1 MFTRKYRQMNA
12 DLQQQLAAERLHMA
26 ALDRSMA
33 RVEFDPDGNITDANE
48 NFLTLLGYRRDEIL
62 GKPHRQLC
70 DGAYAQSED
79 YRRFWERLRRGEHF
93 SGRCK
98 RITREGR
105 PLWLE
110 ATYNPVRDGQGRLL
124 KVVKY
129 ASDIDAIVHQEHE
142 MQSKLDA
149 LSRSMAMIE
158 FDLDGNVLAANDNFL
173 ATMGYGRAELAS
185 ANHRQFC
192 EPGYR
197 DGPQYADLWRRLNR
211 GEYVTGQFR
220 RVHRNGQPVW
230 LEASYNPVYDA
241 DGKLYKVVKFA
252 SDVSD
257 RMRRYQAEAD
267 NAHQA
272 HTLSTE
278 TRTVAEHGALI
289 IQSAVEEMLKIA
301 NTLDASSLNIGELSQ
316 HSQQITSI
324 VNTIREIA
332 EQTNLL
338 ALNAAI
344 EAARAGEQGRGFAV
358 VAEEVRALAHR
369 TQQSTH
375 EIEGMIASVR
385 EGTDT
390 AVSAMRENDQRARQ
404 MLDEA
409 EAADHALGEIAEHA
423 TRINERTLVIASAAE
438 EQAHV
443 AREVDHNLV
452 NIRDVAVQ
460 TTQGAE
466 QTRGASHE
474 LSRLANDLKGMIG
487 RFVV

>member
-33 RVEFDPDGNITDANE
+33 RVEFDPDGNIIDANE

-241 DGKLYKVVKFA
+241 DGKLFKVVKFA

-358 VAEEVRALAHR
+358 VADEVRALAHR

-443 AREVDHNLV
+443 AREVDRNLV

-474 LSRLANDLKGMIG
+474 LSRLANDLKSMIG

>member
-1 MFTRKYRQMNA
+1 
-12 DLQQQLAAERLHMA
+12 MA

-98 RITREGR
+98 RLTREGR

-110 ATYNPVRDGQGRLL
+110 ATYNPVRDEQGRLL

-241 DGKLYKVVKFA
+241 DGKLFKVVKFA

-344 EAARAGEQGRGFAV
+344 EAARAG
-358 VAEEVRALAHR
+358 
-369 TQQSTH
+369 
-375 EIEGMIASVR
+375 
-385 EGTDT
+385 
-390 AVSAMRENDQRARQ
+390 DQ
-404 MLDEA
+404 
-409 EAADHALGEIAEHA
+409 
-423 TRINERTLVIASAAE
+423 
-438 EQAHV
+438 
-443 AREVDHNLV
+443 
-452 NIRDVAVQ
+452 
-460 TTQGAE
+460 
-466 QTRGASHE
+466 
-474 LSRLANDLKGMIG
+474 
-487 RFVV
+487 

>member
-344 EAARAGEQGRGFAV
+344 EAARAGEAGRGFAV
-358 VAEEVRALAHR
+358 VADEVRSLATNTHKATETIREMIEALQAGASSAVSVM
-369 TQQSTH
+369 QQSR
-375 EIEGMIASVR
+375 EQAQVSV
-385 EGTDT
+385 
-390 AVSAMRENDQRARQ
+390 QRAH
-404 MLDEA
+404 EA
-409 EAADHALGEIAEHA
+409 GKALGLIAQAVEGIAQSNAQISTA
-423 TRINERTLVIASAAE
+423 TE
-438 EQAHV
+438 EQTATASEVSQNIDSLNASIGEV
-443 AREVDHNLV
+443 AEG
-452 NIRDVAVQ
+452 AVK
-460 TTQGAE
+460 TST
-466 QTRGASHE
+466 SSVE
-474 LSRLANDLKGMIG
+474 LAKLANGLEQQIQ
-487 RFVV
+487 RFTV

>member
-1 MFTRKYRQMNA
+1 
-12 DLQQQLAAERLHMA
+12 
-26 ALDRSMA
+26 
-33 RVEFDPDGNITDANE
+33 
-48 NFLTLLGYRRDEIL
+48 
-62 GKPHRQLC
+62 
-70 DGAYAQSED
+70 
-79 YRRFWERLRRGEHF
+79 
-93 SGRCK
+93 
-98 RITREGR
+98 
-105 PLWLE
+105 
-110 ATYNPVRDGQGRLL
+110 
-124 KVVKY
+124 VKY

-241 DGKLYKVVKFA
+241 DGKLFKVVKFA

-344 EAARAGEQGRGFAV
+344 EAARAGDQGRGFAV
-358 VAEEVRALAHR
+358 VADEVRQLAER
-369 TQQSTH
+369 TSKSTK
-375 EIEGMIASVR
+375 
-385 EGTDT
+385 
-390 AVSAMRENDQRARQ
+390 
-404 MLDEA
+404 
-409 EAADHALGEIAEHA
+409 EIA
-423 TRINERTLVIASAAE
+423 
-438 EQAHV
+438 
-443 AREVDHNLV
+443 D
-452 NIRDVAVQ
+452 
-460 TTQGAE
+460 
-466 QTRGASHE
+466 
-474 LSRLANDLKGMIG
+474 MIG
-487 RFVV
+487 RIQTGTRSVIDDMQHSQEQARRGVELANEAGTAILGIRESTHKVVEAVQQFSRTLNADL

>member
-1 MFTRKYRQMNA
+1 
-12 DLQQQLAAERLHMA
+12 MA

-197 DGPQYADLWRRLNR
+197 DG
-211 GEYVTGQFR
+211 
-220 RVHRNGQPVW
+220 QPVW

-344 EAARAGEQGRGFAV
+344 EAARAGDQGRGFAV
-358 VAEEVRALAHR
+358 VADEVRQLAER
-369 TQQSTH
+369 TSKSTK
-375 EIEGMIASVR
+375 
-385 EGTDT
+385 
-390 AVSAMRENDQRARQ
+390 
-404 MLDEA
+404 
-409 EAADHALGEIAEHA
+409 EIA
-423 TRINERTLVIASAAE
+423 
-438 EQAHV
+438 
-443 AREVDHNLV
+443 D
-452 NIRDVAVQ
+452 
-460 TTQGAE
+460 
-466 QTRGASHE
+466 
-474 LSRLANDLKGMIG
+474 MIG
-487 RFVV
+487 RIQTGTRSVIDDMQHSQEQARRGVELANEAGAAILGIRESTHKVVEAVQQFSRTLNADL

>member
-1 MFTRKYRQMNA
+1 
-12 DLQQQLAAERLHMA
+12 MA

-344 EAARAGEQGRGFAV
+344 EAARAGDQGRGFAV
-358 VAEEVRALAHR
+358 VADEVRSLAQRTAASTEQIHHLIAKLQNTANDAVHTMESGLQQAEAGVQRVLEADSALVGI
-369 TQQSTH
+369 S
-375 EIEGMIASVR
+375 E
-385 EGTDT
+385 
-390 AVSAMRENDQRARQ
+390 AVSNITEMTTQI
-404 MLDEA
+404 
-409 EAADHALGEIAEHA
+409 AA
-423 TRINERTLVIASAAE
+423 AAE
-438 EQAHV
+438 EQSAV
-443 AREVDHNLV
+443 AEEINR
-452 NIRDVAVQ
+452 NISTIAAL
-460 TTQGAE
+460 AE
-466 QTRGASHE
+466 QTSDEALRTAKLSEE
-474 LSRLANDLKGMIG
+474 LTTTAQSQYSLVE
-487 RFVV
+487 RFNR

>member
-105 PLWLE
+105 PFWLE

-173 ATMGYGRAELAS
+173 ATMGYGRAELAN

-197 DGPQYADLWRRLNR
+197 DSPQYADLWRRLNR

-241 DGKLYKVVKFA
+241 DGKLFKVVKFA

-272 HTLSTE
+272 HALSTE

-344 EAARAGEQGRGFAV
+344 EAARAGDQGRGFAV
-358 VAEEVRALAHR
+358 VADEVRQLAER
-369 TQQSTH
+369 TSKSTK
-375 EIEGMIASVR
+375 
-385 EGTDT
+385 
-390 AVSAMRENDQRARQ
+390 
-404 MLDEA
+404 
-409 EAADHALGEIAEHA
+409 EIA
-423 TRINERTLVIASAAE
+423 
-438 EQAHV
+438 
-443 AREVDHNLV
+443 D
-452 NIRDVAVQ
+452 
-460 TTQGAE
+460 
-466 QTRGASHE
+466 
-474 LSRLANDLKGMIG
+474 MIG
-487 RFVV
+487 RIQSGTRSVIDDMQHSQEQARRGVELANEAGAAILGIRESTHKVVEAVQQFSSTLNADL

>member
-1 MFTRKYRQMNA
+1 
-12 DLQQQLAAERLHMA
+12 MA

-158 FDLDGNVLAANDNFL
+158 FDL
-173 ATMGYGRAELAS
+173 
-185 ANHRQFC
+185 
-192 EPGYR
+192 
-197 DGPQYADLWRRLNR
+197 
-211 GEYVTGQFR
+211 
-220 RVHRNGQPVW
+220 
-230 LEASYNPVYDA
+230 
-241 DGKLYKVVKFA
+241 
-252 SDVSD
+252 
-257 RMRRYQAEAD
+257 
-267 NAHQA
+267 
-272 HTLSTE
+272 
-278 TRTVAEHGALI
+278 EHGALI

-344 EAARAGEQGRGFAV
+344 EAARAGDQGRGFAV
-358 VAEEVRALAHR
+358 VADEVRQLA
-369 TQQSTH
+369 
-375 EIEGMIASVR
+375 
-385 EGTDT
+385 
-390 AVSAMRENDQRARQ
+390 
-404 MLDEA
+404 
-409 EAADHALGEIAEHA
+409 
-423 TRINERTLVIASAAE
+423 ERTSKS
-438 EQAHV
+438 
-443 AREVDHNLV
+443 
-452 NIRDVAVQ
+452 
-460 TTQGAE
+460 T
-466 QTRGASHE
+466 
-474 LSRLANDLKGMIG
+474 K
-487 RFVV
+487 

>member
-344 EAARAGEQGRGFAV
+344 EAARAGEAGRG
-358 VAEEVRALAHR
+358 
-369 TQQSTH
+369 
-375 EIEGMIASVR
+375 
-385 EGTDT
+385 
-390 AVSAMRENDQRARQ
+390 
-404 MLDEA
+404 
-409 EAADHALGEIAEHA
+409 
-423 TRINERTLVIASAAE
+423 
-438 EQAHV
+438 
-443 AREVDHNLV
+443 
-452 NIRDVAVQ
+452 
-460 TTQGAE
+460 
-466 QTRGASHE
+466 
-474 LSRLANDLKGMIG
+474 
-487 RFVV
+487 